1 MFSDD
6 MQFLQY
12 NIGYHLICLVVLN
25 PDEPPQLP
33 EENLS
38 ATKNQRLAI
47 PCHAANPGGSVC
59 KRAGWYSK
67 KVKSADIVKAKL
79 HALPRP
85 SEPHRLSTAP
95 AIQILIARPVLRKPY
110 NIIQ

>member
-1 MFSDD
+1 M
-6 MQFLQY
+6 MQY

-47 PCHAANPGGSVC
+47 PCHAADPYVNALDGTQ
-59 KRAGWYSK
+59 
-67 KVKSADIVKAKL
+67 SADIVKAKL

-95 AIQILIARPVLRKPY
+95 AIQILVLRKPY

>member
-1 MFSDD
+1 M
-6 MQFLQY
+6 LQIQVDPY
-12 NIGYHLICLVVLN
+12 VNALDGT
-25 PDEPPQLP
+25 Q
-33 EENLS
+33 
-38 ATKNQRLAI
+38 
-47 PCHAANPGGSVC
+47 
-59 KRAGWYSK
+59 
-67 KVKSADIVKAKL
+67 SADIVKAKL